1 MRLCATIQP
10 MQTKGKCIM
19 SKEFDAEPLYGGF
32 SKYDFQQ
39 EQEYVE
45 LVSVEING
53 IKSDRL
59 YDNLNDAMQ
68 SEIDAAGNG
77 RFSFVFGTCLKET

>member
-19 SKEFDAEPLYGGF
+19 SKEFNEETHKEGI

>member
-1 MRLCATIQP
+1 
-10 MQTKGKCIM
+10 M
-19 SKEFDAEPLYGGF
+19 SKEFDVDTEPLYGGF

-53 IKSDRL
+53 VKSDRL
-59 YDNLNDAMQ
+59 YDDLMDAVQ

-77 RFSFVFGTCLKET
+77 RFSFVFGTFFKEI